1 MCLSF
6 DPHVQSAVKT
16 SFFLLRN
23 IAKLHLILSFSMAEK
38 LISTFVFSHNDALA
52 LRSSAGMSKSTINKL
67 QYVQN
72 SAARN

>member
-6 DPHVQSAVKT
+6 DPHVQNAVKT

-23 IAKLHLILSFSMAEK
+23 IAKLHLILSFSMAEQ

-52 LRSSAGMSKSTINKL
+52 LLSFAGMSKSTINKL